1 MKLGISKRELII
13 DVGKYGQ
20 ERQLGEFALSLA
32 IVSKG
37 DKKGILSVVGIVD
50 SERPSFLELFVFD
63 DVLR

>member
-20 ERQLGEFALSLA
+20 ERQLGEFALSL
-32 IVSKG
+32 VVVGKG
-37 DKKGILSVVGIVD
+37 DEKGILSVIGIVD
-50 SERPSFLELFVFD
+50 SERPSLLELFVFD